1 MEDKSENILI
11 LDDPMEEPTD
21 LQKKTYENFWDLCM
35 DIKNEEQEEIICAAI
50 HYNDGLD
57 YGSQPENIDSGFVVG
72 GRRHDACIGIL
83 YGLGY
88 DLSSDYRTEGFIT
101 TFNRFVDRHEGAYIA
116 KDAGQAQTD
125 YLFSEDL
132 Y

>member
-1 MEDKSENILI
+1 MLVK
-11 LDDPMEEPTD
+11 DPD
-21 LQKKTYENFWDLCM
+21 
-35 DIKNEEQEEIICAAI
+35 QEKIICAAA
-50 HYNDGLD
+50 HYDDGLEYD
-57 YGSQPENIDSGFVVG
+57 CQPENIDSGFVVG

-88 DLSSDYRTEGFIT
+88 NLSSEYRTEGFIT
-101 TFNRFVDRHEGAYIA
+101 TFNRFVGRTKAADIA
-116 KDAGQAQTD
+116 KDAGQADTD

>member
-1 MEDKSENILI
+1 MTFRKN
-11 LDDPMEEPTD
+11 PEEPE
-21 LQKKTYENFWDLCM
+21 K
-35 DIKNEEQEEIICAAI
+35 IICAAI
-50 HYNDGLD
+50 HYDDGND

-72 GRRHDACIGIL
+72 SRRHDAGIGIL
-83 YGLGY
+83 HGLGL

-101 TFNRFVDRHEGAYIA
+101 TYNRFLDRNEAAEVA
-116 KDAGQAQTD
+116 KKAGQAETD